1 MQPKRI
7 YLSRRIQRLNNQTM
21 SVYTM
26 EYVISAFLK
35 NSSITIITG
44 IVALFFTRK
53 YVPSPIVQV
62 ISVVFPDVFRFETRY
77 LAPVPYP
84 FIINIPN
91 PDPSA
96 PCTRINALNIAL
108 LFMFILQDF
117 EAGITIPSSP

>member
-1 MQPKRI
+1 
-7 YLSRRIQRLNNQTM
+7 M

-35 NSSITIITG
+35 NSSITIITE

-53 YVPSPIVQV
+53 YAPSPIVQV

-77 LAPVPYP
+77 LASVPVPYP
-84 FIINIPN
+84 FIINTPN
-91 PDPSA
+91 PEPSA

-117 EAGITIPSSP
+117 EAGITIP